1 MAVLL
6 APRPGTGIDGAFLPI
21 SGHLWGSENL
31 HLSVTTWLSSQAQ
44 RMTGE
49 GGGADLSPSH
59 TELPSQEGLSCSLD
73 LHLITQETSCDGII
87 RPSTDLWGADCR
99 TKRAL

>member
-44 RMTGE
+44 RMTGV
-49 GGGADLSPSH
+49 GGGSESISH
-59 TELPSQEGLSCSLD
+59 GAAVSGRAELQPRSASHHPGNVL
-73 LHLITQETSCDGII
+73 
-87 RPSTDLWGADCR
+87 
-99 TKRAL
+99 